1 MKIIWVNMSRNVWYE
16 SLFIL
21 DNRQEESE
29 PERPVWDQ
37 RKGGEFK
44 TECAQGEQDYAVT
57 FPKSFHMSVLKDSSP
72 TGALWIQL
80 WAKASET
87 NLNLI

>member
-1 MKIIWVNMSRNVWYE
+1 MSRNIWYE

-21 DNRQEESE
+21 DNIQEESE
-29 PERPVWDQ
+29 PERPAGDQ

-44 TECAQGEQDYAVT
+44 TESAQAEQDYAVT
-57 FPKSFHMSVLKDSSP
+57 FPKSFHTSVLKDSSP
-72 TGALWIQL
+72 TGTLWTQP
-80 WAKASET
+80 WAKAPET